1 MAARTSRLGRTQT
14 LKVALTLAFLA
25 AAPAV
30 IILISVGAAARGSF
44 GFDFQTFW
52 ESGRHVLDG
61 TSPYPPPDALG
72 DSAVRNSFRPFVY
85 PAPAALLMVPFA
97 LLGYEVALV
106 AFTVLLVAAVVV
118 SLRLFGVRDW
128 RCYGATLATPALWDF
143 LVNGAV
149 TPLLLLGVAV
159 LWAFR
164 DRRWVAA
171 CAVAGVVVLKVF
183 LWPLLIWL
191 VVTRRFAAA
200 IAATCLG
207 VAVTLGSWLV
217 LGFDGFREYPALL
230 AKLSDLV
237 GPNSYSPL
245 ALALSL
251 GMPSGL
257 AKVGLVAGALI
268 CCALLFFLRR
278 RIDEGG
284 LLAVAVVAALAVT
297 PVLWFHY
304 LLLLAAPLALC
315 RPRFG
320 WLWLAPLA
328 LWPAFSSWSNGSA
341 ARILVLLSVCVVVV
355 AGSFLARRGP
365 TTGRLLTV
373 SPSTSR

>member
-1 MAARTSRLGRTQT
+1 MATRTSGLGRAAT
-14 LKVALTLAFLA
+14 LKLALTLAFLA
-25 AAPAV
+25 AVPTV
-30 IILISVGAAARGSF
+30 IVLSSIMAAARGSF

-52 ESGRHVLDG
+52 ESGRDVLDG
-61 TSPYPPPDALG
+61 TSPYPQPEMLG

-97 LLGYEVALV
+97 LLGYQVALA

-118 SLRLFGVRDW
+118 SLRLLGVRDW
-128 RCYGATLATPALWDF
+128 RCYGATLAAPAMWDT

-149 TPLLLLGVAV
+149 TPALLLGVAV

-171 CAVAGVVVLKVF
+171 SAVAGVVVLKLF
-183 LWPLLIWL
+183 LWPLLVWL
-191 VVTRRFAAA
+191 LVTRRFAAA
-200 IAATCLG
+200 IAAACLG
-207 VAVTLGSWLV
+207 TAVTLGSWLV
-217 LGFDGFREYPALL
+217 LGFEGFREYPALL

-245 ALALSL
+245 AFALSL
-251 GMPSGL
+251 GVPSGL
-257 AKVGLVAGALI
+257 AEVGLAAGALV

-278 RIDEGG
+278 RIDEGR
-284 LLAVAVVAALAVT
+284 LLAVAVVAALALT

-315 RPRFG
+315 RARFG
-320 WLWLAPLA
+320 WLWSAPLA
-328 LWPAFSSWSNGSA
+328 LWPAFSPWSNGSA
-341 ARILVLLSVCVVVV
+341 ARIFVLLSVCMVVV
-355 AGSFLARRGP
+355 AGSLMARRGSP
-365 TTGRLLTV
+365 TARLAQ
-373 SPSTSR
+373 